1 MQEKSREDEWR
12 KRYISRV
19 KNSRIELFFTPLAG
33 ICVKRDNQQSIH
45 LSEVMRM
52 TIKSIV
58 IINGEEVEIKDL
70 ENKEDF
76 ADSINKRVLS
86 ERNYIIEKPA

>member
-1 MQEKSREDEWR
+1 M
-12 KRYISRV
+12 
-19 KNSRIELFFTPLAG
+19 
-33 ICVKRDNQQSIH
+33 DNQRSIH

>member
-1 MQEKSREDEWR
+1 ME
-12 KRYISRV
+12 
-19 KNSRIELFFTPLAG
+19 
-33 ICVKRDNQQSIH
+33 NQRSIH

-52 TIKSIV
+52 TVKSIV

-70 ENKEDF
+70 EDKVHF
-76 ADSINKRVLS
+76 ADSINNRVLS

>member
-1 MQEKSREDEWR
+1 MR
-12 KRYISRV
+12 KRKQDKDLS
-19 KNSRIELFFTPLAG
+19 
-33 ICVKRDNQQSIH
+33 ICVKLDNQRSIH
-45 LSEVMRM
+45 LSEVMHM

-58 IINGEEVEIKDL
+58 IINGEQVEIKDL

>member
-1 MQEKSREDEWR
+1 M
-12 KRYISRV
+12 
-19 KNSRIELFFTPLAG
+19 
-33 ICVKRDNQQSIH
+33 DNQRSIH
-45 LSEVMRM
+45 FSEVMRM

>member
-1 MQEKSREDEWR
+1 MR
-12 KRYISRV
+12 KRKQDKDLS
-19 KNSRIELFFTPLAG
+19 
-33 ICVKRDNQQSIH
+33 ICVKLDNQRSIH
-45 LSEVMRM
+45 LSEVMHM
-52 TIKSIV
+52 TVKSIV

>member
-1 MQEKSREDEWR
+1 M
-12 KRYISRV
+12 
-19 KNSRIELFFTPLAG
+19 
-33 ICVKRDNQQSIH
+33 DNQRSIH

-52 TIKSIV
+52 TVKSIV

-76 ADSINKRVLS
+76 ADSINNRVLS

>member
-1 MQEKSREDEWR
+1 MR
-12 KRYISRV
+12 KRKQDKDLS
-19 KNSRIELFFTPLAG
+19 
-33 ICVKRDNQQSIH
+33 ICVKLDNQRSIH

-52 TIKSIV
+52 TVKSIV

>member
-1 MQEKSREDEWR
+1 M
-12 KRYISRV
+12 
-19 KNSRIELFFTPLAG
+19 
-33 ICVKRDNQQSIH
+33 H
-45 LSEVMRM
+45 M

>member
-1 MQEKSREDEWR
+1 M
-12 KRYISRV
+12 
-19 KNSRIELFFTPLAG
+19 
-33 ICVKRDNQQSIH
+33 DNQRSIH
-45 LSEVMRM
+45 FSEVMRM

-86 ERNYIIEKPA
+86 ERDYIIEKPA

>member
-1 MQEKSREDEWR
+1 
-12 KRYISRV
+12 
-19 KNSRIELFFTPLAG
+19 
-33 ICVKRDNQQSIH
+33 
-45 LSEVMRM
+45 M

-76 ADSINKRVLS
+76 SDSINKRVLS

>member
-1 MQEKSREDEWR
+1 
-12 KRYISRV
+12 
-19 KNSRIELFFTPLAG
+19 
-33 ICVKRDNQQSIH
+33 
-45 LSEVMRM
+45 M

-76 ADSINKRVLS
+76 ADSINKRVLF

>member
-1 MQEKSREDEWR
+1 M
-12 KRYISRV
+12 
-19 KNSRIELFFTPLAG
+19 
-33 ICVKRDNQQSIH
+33 DNQRSIH

-76 ADSINKRVLS
+76 ADSINKQVLS

>member
-1 MQEKSREDEWR
+1 
-12 KRYISRV
+12 
-19 KNSRIELFFTPLAG
+19 
-33 ICVKRDNQQSIH
+33 
-45 LSEVMRM
+45 M
-52 TIKSIV
+52 TVKSIV

-76 ADSINKRVLS
+76 ADRINNRVLS

>member
-1 MQEKSREDEWR
+1 MR
-12 KRYISRV
+12 KRKQDKDLS
-19 KNSRIELFFTPLAG
+19 
-33 ICVKRDNQQSIH
+33 ICVKLDNQRSIH
-45 LSEVMRM
+45 LSEVMHM

>member
-1 MQEKSREDEWR
+1 M
-12 KRYISRV
+12 
-19 KNSRIELFFTPLAG
+19 
-33 ICVKRDNQQSIH
+33 DNQRSIH
-45 LSEVMRM
+45 FSEVMRM

-76 ADSINKRVLS
+76 ADSINRRVLS

>member
-1 MQEKSREDEWR
+1 MR
-12 KRYISRV
+12 KRKQDKDLS
-19 KNSRIELFFTPLAG
+19 
-33 ICVKRDNQQSIH
+33 ICVKLDNQRSIH

>member
-1 MQEKSREDEWR
+1 
-12 KRYISRV
+12 
-19 KNSRIELFFTPLAG
+19 
-33 ICVKRDNQQSIH
+33 
-45 LSEVMRM
+45 M

-76 ADSINKRVLS
+76 ADSINNRVLS
-86 ERNYIIEKPA
+86 ERNYSIENPA

>member
-1 MQEKSREDEWR
+1 MNKY
-12 KRYISRV
+12 RY
-19 KNSRIELFFTPLAG
+19 EAG
-33 ICVKRDNQQSIH
+33 NMDNQRSIH
-45 LSEVMRM
+45 FSEVMHM

-76 ADSINKRVLS
+76 ADSINERVLS

>member
-1 MQEKSREDEWR
+1 MR
-12 KRYISRV
+12 KRKQDKDLS
-19 KNSRIELFFTPLAG
+19 
-33 ICVKRDNQQSIH
+33 ICVKLDNQKSIH
-45 LSEVMRM
+45 WNEVMCM

>member
-1 MQEKSREDEWR
+1 M
-12 KRYISRV
+12 
-19 KNSRIELFFTPLAG
+19 
-33 ICVKRDNQQSIH
+33 DNHRSIH
-45 LSEVMRM
+45 LSEVMHM